1 MREEAGNNI
10 TAIAFVAALC
20 VHGLILGAP
29 SDIFSFLEKVPLEKE
44 LVVEIDIEKPRL
56 LPDIKKIA
64 DKKVIKEQREEP
76 EEEIKKPEE
85 IVISDEE
92 KPEDKQEKDEPDTE
106 EMFRYKDAI
115 RHKIESYRRYPRSA
129 RKNKIEGI
137 STVTFVVLSNGITR
151 NIKLEGSSGYSMLDE
166 EALKTIKR
174 AEPFPPI
181 PESIGSDPIPM
192 EVSIVFSLR

>member
-1 MREEAGNNI
+1 MRKETENNI

-20 VHGLILGAP
+20 VHGLILGTPAN
-29 SDIFSFLEKVPLEKE
+29 IFSFLEKVSPEKE
-44 LVVEIDIEKPRL
+44 LVVEINIDKPRL

-64 DKKVIKEQREEP
+64 EKKVIKEKRVEP

-85 IVISDEE
+85 VVISDEE
-92 KPEDKQEKDEPDTE
+92 KPEDKQENDETDDE

-115 RHKIESYRRYPRSA
+115 RQKIESYRRYPRSA

-137 STVTFVVLSNGITR
+137 STVTFVVLANGATR
-151 NIKLEGSSGYSMLDE
+151 NIKLKGSSGYSMLDE

-181 PESIGSDPIPM
+181 PESIKTGSITM